1 MMVKDKEPPKRRGLH
16 SAAKIE
22 QLITSHKEKAQWN
35 TPPTP
40 PPPHSP
46 THNAYCATP
55 LLAVVAT
62 HAHTLIS
69 RLSSSRNWDDL
80 FFFFRRRRIKLQFI
94 FSPQPQFTSSTLH
107 DSCRSA
113 SQKGIGF
120 QCDGFIR
127 AVSRWKN
134 YRCLLLL
141 LLLHWVSAAPSSLR
155 CCNGQKLGRN
165 TVSPP
170 CQVIFADF
178 GNTNLRAH

>member
-40 PPPHSP
+40 HPP
-46 THNAYCATP
+46 TRNAYCATP

-62 HAHTLIS
+62 RTHTPIS
-69 RLSSSRNWDDL
+69 PEQLTELRWS
-80 FFFFRRRRIKLQFI
+80 FFFRRRRRIKLQFI
-94 FSPQPQFTSSTLH
+94 FSPQPQFTSLH
-107 DSCRSA
+107 DSCRSV

-134 YRCLLLL
+134 YSCLLLLL

-155 CCNGQKLGRN
+155 CWNGQKLEGN

-170 CQVIFADF
+170 CQIIFADF

>member
-40 PPPHSP
+40 LQHPPPQHPHPQCLLCNPSSCCSGHTHTHS
-46 THNAYCATP
+46 Y
-55 LLAVVAT
+55 LAWA
-62 HAHTLIS
+62 AHGTEMI
-69 RLSSSRNWDDL
+69 
-80 FFFFRRRRIKLQFI
+80 FFFFRRRIKLQFI

-107 DSCRSA
+107 DS
-113 SQKGIGF
+113 KGIGF

-134 YRCLLLL
+134 YRIDVFFSFSFSFTESQWLPPAY
-141 LLLHWVSAAPSSLR
+141 VAVMDKSLSEILFPLPA
-155 CCNGQKLGRN
+155 K
-165 TVSPP
+165 
-170 CQVIFADF
+170 
-178 GNTNLRAH
+178 

>member
-1 MMVKDKEPPKRRGLH
+1 MEHP
-16 SAAKIE
+16 SN
-22 QLITSHKEKAQWN
+22 T
-35 TPPTP
+35 TPPHPQCLLCNPSSCCSGHTHT
-40 PPPHSP
+40 HS
-46 THNAYCATP
+46 Y
-55 LLAVVAT
+55 LAWA
-62 HAHTLIS
+62 AHGTETI
-69 RLSSSRNWDDL
+69 

-94 FSPQPQFTSSTLH
+94 FSPQPQFTSLH
-107 DSCRSA
+107 DSCRSV

-141 LLLHWVSAAPSSLR
+141 LLLLHWDSAAPSSLR
-155 CCNGQKLGRN
+155 CCNGQKLEGN

-170 CQVIFADF
+170 CQIIFADF